1 MSPHINPDYISV
13 GCNRFS
19 NICDTDGA
27 SQVAFG
33 AGRCV
38 ALWNTADP
46 TKRGIYQTLPS
57 HTAQISCLK
66 YLTPVDPRSR
76 KQVIVTGD
84 EAGTIKIWIPSSAS
98 PGQNLTQGKTVD
110 GPAPEFMV
118 AQSVEAHGA
127 SVSALGQC
135 SISDTEALILS
146 GGSDAVVHTLNL
158 GGRLPLDMA
167 LHKLPGSDVYML
179 ALATT
184 ERKIHIYTTSP
195 ITSQAPISFTR
206 SLVLEG
212 HEDWIRSLDF
222 AVFPKLSDGDLDSP
236 AATPVEGEDLM
247 LASGSQDGY
256 IRLWRVTELSQSS
269 TGAERV
275 GTLAKGKTD
284 ESDLLDDDMLDEFER
299 QMTGEAGGTARG
311 GKQLSTKAHVITLGP
326 SSDAASAAGSRQYG
340 INLEAL
346 LIGHEG
352 WVTNVHWSPNLPSTS
367 SGTVAPR
374 LLSTAADNSM
384 IIWAPEPR
392 TAVWLAQH
400 RFGEMNAKGLGL
412 FGALWTVEGETAAGK
427 DGNTVSLSVV
437 ANAWNGGFQRWSAE
451 VLRDS
456 AEEQET
462 EQWESEVA
470 PTGHGLAVK
479 DLAWDPAHEYLV
491 SVSTDQTSRIH
502 ASWTRPALEDD
513 SKLISTWGEINRPQ
527 IHGYDMTCVASIS
540 RLRFVSGA
548 DEKVVRVFDA
558 PRGFAR
564 SMVRLGVTKD
574 NLEAEAT
581 SVGASVPPLG
591 LSNRALS
598 KPVEADPS
606 QDRGF
611 NQEHISI
618 SDTLDSLPT
627 EGVLGSSTLWPEIE
641 KLYGHGYELM
651 AVASSPSGDMIA
663 TSCKATSAE
672 HAVIRLYDTATWQQ
686 IHPPLAGHTLTIT
699 KIVFSPDGQFIL
711 SCSRDRTWRLFRK
724 KQGELGFE
732 PVAAEKPHARII
744 WDCAFSPDSTYF
756 VTAAR
761 DKQFKLWRKA
771 SESGDK
777 WELTATHKGKEA
789 ATAVNIVRDDKHQ
802 RDLLAVG
809 YEDGT
814 IEVHAVTANAT
825 VLDLLLTIPQT

>member
-1 MSPHINPDYISV
+1 
-13 GCNRFS
+13 
-19 NICDTDGA
+19 
-27 SQVAFG
+27 
-33 AGRCV
+33 
-38 ALWNTADP
+38 
-46 TKRGIYQTLPS
+46 
-57 HTAQISCLK
+57 
-66 YLTPVDPRSR
+66 
-76 KQVIVTGD
+76 
-84 EAGTIKIWIPSSAS
+84 
-98 PGQNLTQGKTVD
+98 
-110 GPAPEFMV
+110 
-118 AQSVEAHGA
+118 
-127 SVSALGQC
+127 
-135 SISDTEALILS
+135 
-146 GGSDAVVHTLNL
+146 
-158 GGRLPLDMA
+158 MA
-167 LHKLPGSDVYML
+167 LHKLPGSDGMSPATFDRPDIYLIYSSSVFVL

-184 ERKIHIYTTSP
+184 ERKIHIHTTSP
-195 ITSQAPISFTR
+195 INTGEPISF
-206 SLVLEG
+206 SHAIALEG

-222 AVFPKLSDGDLDSP
+222 TVFPKLPDADHDDD
-236 AATPVEGEDLM
+236 ATVVHGEDLM

-256 IRLWRVTELSQSS
+256 IRLWRVTELSQAS
-269 TGAERV
+269 TDAESAGVSER
-275 GTLAKGKTD
+275 KTEETD
-284 ESDLLDDDMLDEFER
+284 QLDDDMLDEFER
-299 QMTGEAGGTARG
+299 QMTGETGGTVRG

-326 SSDAASAAGSRQYG
+326 SSDTGSTAGPRQYG
-340 INLEAL
+340 ISLEAL

-352 WVTNVHWSPNLPSTS
+352 WVTNVHWSPSRPSIS
-367 SGTVAPR
+367 SNTATPR

-412 FGALWTVEGETAAGK
+412 FGALWTVEGETLADK
-427 DGNTVSLSVV
+427 DQNTVSLSVV
-437 ANAWNGGFQRWSAE
+437 ANAWNGGFQRWTAE

-456 AEEQET
+456 AEEQEA

-502 ASWTRPALEDD
+502 APWTRAASGDD
-513 SKLISTWGEINRPQ
+513 SKQITTWGEINRPQ
-527 IHGYDMTCVASIS
+527 IHGYDMTCVATIS

-558 PRGFAR
+558 TRGFAR
-564 SMVRLGVTKD
+564 SMVHLGVTQD

-598 KPVEADPS
+598 KPVDADPS

-618 SDTLDSLPT
+618 SDTLESLPT

-672 HAVIRLYDTATWQQ
+672 HAVIRLYDTSTWQQ

-711 SCSRDRTWRLFRK
+711 SCSRDRTWRLFK
-724 KQGELGFE
+724 KKEGEHGFE

-744 WDCAFSPDSTYF
+744 WDCAFSPDSAYF

-777 WELTATHKGKEA
+777 WEVTAMHKGKEA
-789 ATAVNIVRDDKHQ
+789 ATAVDIVRDEQNQ

-814 IEVHAVTANAT
+814 IEAHAVSANAT
-825 VLDLLLTIPQT
+825 AVDLLFTIPQTYAHIEQINRLAWRKNEESFQLASCSEDRSVKVLSIQL

>member
-1 MSPHINPDYISV
+1 MPPHVNPDYISV

-33 AGRCV
+33 AGHCI
-38 ALWNTADP
+38 ALWDTADP
-46 TKRGIYQTLPS
+46 TKRGVCQTLPS

-66 YLTPVDPRSR
+66 YITPVDPRSR
-76 KQVIVTGD
+76 KQVIVSGD
-84 EAGTIKIWIPSSAS
+84 ESGTIKVWLPSSAVPNRCAPQENES
-98 PGQNLTQGKTVD
+98 D
-110 GPAPEFMV
+110 GPAPAFVV

-135 SISDTEALILS
+135 SISDTEALVLS
-146 GGSDAVVHTLNL
+146 GGSDAVVHVWRWSYGGSGTGELVKIQTLDL

-167 LHKLPGSDVYML
+167 IHRLPGSNAYIL

-195 ITSQAPISFTR
+195 VDAQGSLSLSR

-222 AVFPKLSDGDLDSP
+222 VNFPKSPEVNDNNSP
-236 AATPVEGEDLM
+236 AATAVNGEDLM

-256 IRLWRVTELSQSS
+256 IRLWRVTELSQ
-269 TGAERV
+269 TPAGAESAAT
-275 GTLAKGKTD
+275 GEQKSEEGD
-284 ESDLLDDDMLDEFER
+284 QLDDDMLDEFER
-299 QMTGEAGGTARG
+299 QMTGETGGSARG
-311 GKQLSTKAHVITLGP
+311 GKQLSTKAHVITLTP
-326 SSDAASAAGSRQYG
+326 SLDTDAEASPRQYG

-352 WVTNVHWSPNLPSTS
+352 WVTNVHWSPNLLSPTS
-367 SGTVAPR
+367 DTAATPR

-412 FGALWTVEGETAAGK
+412 FGALWAVEDEPSAGK
-427 DGNTVSLSVV
+427 DENTVPVSVL
-437 ANAWNGGFQRWSAE
+437 ANAWNGGFQRWRAQVS
-451 VLRDS
+451 RDDP
-456 AEEQET
+456 AEQES

-479 DLAWDPAHEYLV
+479 DLAWDPAREYLV
-491 SVSTDQTSRIH
+491 SVSTDQTS
-502 ASWTRPALEDD
+502 
-513 SKLISTWGEINRPQ
+513 
-527 IHGYDMTCVASIS
+527 
-540 RLRFVSGA
+540 
-548 DEKVVRVFDA
+548 
-558 PRGFAR
+558 
-564 SMVRLGVTKD
+564 
-574 NLEAEAT
+574 
-581 SVGASVPPLG
+581 
-591 LSNRALS
+591 
-598 KPVEADPS
+598 PVEADPS
-606 QDRGF
+606 QDKGF

-618 SDTLDSLPT
+618 SDTLDSLPA

-672 HAVIRLYDTATWQQ
+672 HAVIRLYETATWQQ

-724 KQGELGFE
+724 KEGELGFE

-744 WDCAFSPDSTYF
+744 WDCTFSPDSSYF

-771 SESGDK
+771 SNSGDK
-777 WELTATHKGKEA
+777 WELTATVKGKEA
-789 ATAVNIVRDDKHQ
+789 ATAVNLIRDDEHQ

-814 IEVHAVTANAT
+814 IEIHAVSANGTT
-825 VLDLLLTIPQT
+825 VERLFVIPQQYAHVEQINRLAWRKIQDSFQLASCSEDRSVKVLTIRL